1 MRRMF
6 NWDKKYLYWGMTA
19 FCVIACSIL
28 FYMALAYL
36 PVIGTALKTLARILS
51 PFIWGLI
58 ITYLLSPLY
67 SGLYLGFFLPLTE
80 KLSGKKKKA
89 SPRLAKA
96 LSVLLSL
103 LVFLAVITALV
114 YLIIPQLYSSV
125 ETIVNNSPIYMEKIS
140 DWSKNMLA
148 SYPEV
153 RDFVIEKFEEIN
165 TNLFSWV
172 RDTIL
177 PGLGSVVSNLTAGVY
192 YFIRAVYNIVIGI
205 IVSAYLLSN
214 MESASARAKRLCYC
228 IFGVE
233 WAEKIR
239 AAIRFTDKTFMG
251 FINGKLLDSA
261 IIGLICYVV
270 CAILKMPYA
279 LLVSVIIGVTNIIPF
294 FGPILGAVPSGL
306 LVLLAEPRKIIPFVI
321 FILLLQQFD
330 GNILGPKILGDSLGM
345 PMFWTLFA
353 ITVGG
358 GMFGFIGMVAFIP
371 LFAALY
377 AFLSDF
383 MAERLKKKGLPASTS
398 SYRTDKIHFA
408 DLPDE
413 EPPETGQ
420 DTETEPE
427 PEAENPALPDKSEP
441 DAEIPAL
448 HQKPKPSK
456 KNKKK

>member
-51 PFIWGLI
+51 PFIWGLV

-140 DWSKNMLA
+140 DWAKNMLA

-270 CAILKMPYA
+270 CAILKMPYT

-294 FGPILGAVPSGL
+294 FGPLIGAIPSAFIIL
-306 LVLLAEPRKIIPFVI
+306 LVDPLKALIFVI
-321 FILLLQQFD
+321 FIIILQQVD
-330 GNILGPKILGDSLGM
+330 GNIIGPKILGGTIGINGFWVMFSIILGAGLFS
-345 PMFWTLFA
+345 FWGMLLGVPVFVVIYTG
-353 ITVGG
+353 ITMLV
-358 GMFGFIGMVAFIP
+358 
-371 LFAALY
+371 
-377 AFLSDF
+377 
-383 MAERLKKKGLPASTS
+383 ERRLKRNSLPVDPED
-398 SYRTDKIHFA
+398 YA
-408 DLPDE
+408 DLDRIDPVTREPIKFVSEYE
-413 EPPETGQ
+413 EAKE
-420 DTETEPE
+420 E
-427 PEAENPALPDKSEP
+427 
-441 DAEIPAL
+441 
-448 HQKPKPSK
+448 K
-456 KNKKK
+456 KEKKEKTTAGK